1 MISKAFIDKEPIGV
15 AAELVKNYR
24 VELLNNDKI
33 VASRL
38 IENNHQRLNI
48 IDFKPEII
56 DEVRLIIL
64 STNGDSNARVFEV
77 RIY

>member
-1 MISKAFIDKEPIGV
+1 M